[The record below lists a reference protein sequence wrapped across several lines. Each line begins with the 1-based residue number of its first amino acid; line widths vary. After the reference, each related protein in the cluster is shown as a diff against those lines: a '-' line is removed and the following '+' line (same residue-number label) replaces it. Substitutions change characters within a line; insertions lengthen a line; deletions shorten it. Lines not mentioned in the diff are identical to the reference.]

1 MKIKYVVIGCVVFFA
16 GLIVTAIVIPK
27 ITTDNFVRVDL
38 NTERYMLNEFGLY
51 DAQNYRIHQNS
62 KGFIKIM
69 HNQDGRW
76 VEWKGKTQKMRMME
90 EMEKAL
96 NKIEPGSRP
105 TEVRGE
111 NVRGFIQWNDN

>member
-1 MKIKYVVIGCVVFFA
+1 
-16 GLIVTAIVIPK
+16 
-27 ITTDNFVRVDL
+27 
-38 NTERYMLNEFGLY
+38 
-51 DAQNYRIHQNS
+51 
-62 KGFIKIM
+62 M

-96 NKIEPGSRP
+96 NKIEPGSQP

>member
-51 DAQNYRIHQNS
+51 DARNYRIHQNS

-76 VEWKGKTQKMRMME
+76 VEWKGKTHNEDDGRDGESVEQDRTGQPANRSTWRKCKGIYPME
-90 EMEKAL
+90 
-96 NKIEPGSRP
+96 
-105 TEVRGE
+105 
-111 NVRGFIQWNDN
+111 